1 MSHEEDLIQSY
12 LRRGLSRRDALRAMS
27 FGLTAG
33 VLAACTP
40 AAVASPSAASATPG
54 GATPSGSASSTAA
67 SPSPL
72 ASGSVN
78 GLNLSDFTKAKI
90 DWQQFRGVNLG
101 IAMLS
106 SPPATDLWKD
116 AIHAFEMVSGATV
129 SITELPQT
137 ELDTKIFADLSSKGG
152 AFDVVNV
159 EYALLPG
166 YAKPGLIEALDPYVA
181 NASLTDPNWLALND
195 IYPGVLAA
203 GQSASKQIGL
213 PVTSESTILCYRKDI
228 VTTAPDTYDAL
239 MTAAVA
245 AKKPGMEGIALR
257 AQRGAGMNVYT
268 WAGFLHGFGGDF
280 VAHYPDDLH
289 PTVNSAAAVQA
300 AQYYA
305 DLLKRAGP
313 TGAANYT
320 NEEVQLDAEN
330 GKTAMI
336 IEWSGTPVLIDSP
349 KNSKTSGKWA
359 FAQVPKGPN
368 GRWPAIFSWTFALN
382 ANSKN
387 KSAAWGLIQALVN
400 PAAAIHNSTG
410 LIVPTRKS
418 VADSDYYKNA
428 SKTGIAGFDAWQ
440 PVNTEALSTASP
452 DYVPRIAHW
461 QEFGDRVGVAVQSV
475 IAGQSGAQAALDAA
489 QKDITNLLKNAGM
502 I

>member
-12 LRRGLSRRDALRAMS
+12 LRRGLSRRDALKAMG

-40 AAVASPSAASATPG
+40 AALASPSAASATAG
-54 GATPSGSASSTAA
+54 GSVVASTAP

-72 ASGSVN
+72 PSGSVN
-78 GLNLSDFTKAKI
+78 GLNLSDFAKANI
-90 DWQQFRGVNLG
+90 DWQQFKGVNLAV
-101 IAMLS
+101 AMLS

-116 AIHAFEMVSGATV
+116 AIHAFEMLSGATV
-129 SITELPQT
+129 SITELPQN
-137 ELDTKIFADLSSKGG
+137 ELDTKIFADLSSKAGG
-152 AFDVVNV
+152 FDVVNV
-159 EYALLPG
+159 EYDLLPS
-166 YAKPGLIEALDPYVA
+166 YAKPGLIEALDSYVA
-181 NASLTDPNWLALND
+181 NTSLTDPTWLALND
-195 IYPGVLAA
+195 IYAGVLAA
-203 GQSASKQIGL
+203 GQSANQQFGL
-213 PVTSESTILCYRKDI
+213 PVTSESTILCYRNDI

-245 AKKPGMEGIALR
+245 AKKPSMEGIALR
-257 AQRGAGMNVYT
+257 GQRGAGMNVYT

-305 DLLKRAGP
+305 DLLKKAGP
-313 TGAANYT
+313 IGAANYT
-320 NEEVQLDAEN
+320 NEETQLDAEN

-336 IEWSGTPVLIDSP
+336 IEWSGCPVLIDSP
-349 KNSKTSGKWA
+349 KNSHTSGKWA
-359 FAQVPKGPN
+359 FAQVPQGLN
-368 GRWPAIFSWTFALN
+368 GRWPSIFSWTFALN

-387 KSAAWGLIQALVN
+387 KSAAWGLIEALVN
-400 PAAAIHNSTG
+400 PAAALHNSTG

-418 VADSDYYKNA
+418 VAGSDYYKNA
-428 SKTGIAGFDAWQ
+428 SKSGIVGFDAWQ
-440 PVNTEALSTASP
+440 PVDAQALSTANP

-475 IAGQSGAQAALDAA
+475 ISGQSGAQVAMDAA
-489 QKDITNLLKNAGM
+489 QKDITVLLKNAGM